1 MERKA
6 TVAADC
12 GDAEAHEH
20 AARAHVELA
29 RWWRATGENQL
40 ARRELSRA
48 TIRRRA
54 AEIKRNLD
62 FPGERE
68 AA

>member
-1 MERKA
+1 MESNP
-6 TVAADC
+6 TVAADF
-12 GDAEAHEH
+12 GAAQIHER

-29 RWWRATGENQL
+29 RWWTARGENQL

-54 AEIKRNLD
+54 ADIERHLD
-62 FPGERE
+62 LEG
-68 AA
+68 

>member
-1 MERKA
+1 MTSKTRAGAGGE
-6 TVAADC
+6 
-12 GDAEAHEH
+12 AEAHER
-20 AARAHVELA
+20 AARAHVAHA
-29 RWWRATGENQL
+29 RWWRAVGETQL

-54 AEIKRNLD
+54 AQITRDLD
-62 FPGERE
+62 LGDERK

>member
-1 MERKA
+1 M
-6 TVAADC
+6 VVSAADC
-12 GDAEAHEH
+12 GAAQIHER

-29 RWWRATGENQL
+29 RWWRATGASQL

-54 AEIKRNLD
+54 ADIERDLD
-62 FPGERE
+62 FEAERE
-68 AA
+68 VA